1 VYRLKAEATRVS
13 MRALSAYRDGL
24 RRVNGALLLVAGMAL
39 ATLLVALPLSFA
51 VRDAIERHLGP
62 SLAAEA
68 VAEGASFEWWQE
80 FGAQASGLAATFVP
94 SIVGAGA
101 VLDNLDALLEHAP
114 WSPAILAV
122 TVTWLVVWS
131 FLSGGALDRLARRR
145 PTRAHGFFAACGVHF
160 WRFVRIG
167 AVALAVYA
175 FLFLY
180 VHGWIFQDLYPYVTR
195 DFTVERQA
203 FAVRLG
209 GYLLFGGLLAAA
221 TAVFDFARVRTVV
234 EDRRSAVG
242 AIVAGARFVRRHA
255 GPVAALYVVHAAA
268 VAVLVALYAALSP
281 GAPGAGLGGGA
292 VLALGQAYILGRHY
306 LKLAFYGAEIALFQA
321 ALAHSSYTA
330 APAVVWPDSPAA
342 ESIANADRGVPVS

>member
-1 VYRLKAEATRVS
+1 
-13 MRALSAYRDGL
+13 MRALAAYRDGL
-24 RRVNGALLLVAGMAL
+24 RRVNGAPLLVAGMAL

-51 VRDAIERHLGP
+51 VRGAIEQHLGP

-80 FGAQASGLAATFVP
+80 FTAQASGLAATFVP

-101 VLDNLDALLEHAP
+101 VLDNLDALLDNAP
-114 WSPAILAV
+114 WAPAILAV
-122 TVTWLVVWS
+122 TLTWLVVWS

-145 PTRAHGFFAACGVHF
+145 PTRAPGFFAACGVHF

-167 AVALAVYA
+167 VVALAVYA
-175 FLFLY
+175 LLFLY
-180 VHGWIFQDLYPYVTR
+180 VHGWIFQDLYLSVTR
-195 DFTVERQA
+195 DFTVERHA
-203 FAVRLG
+203 FAVRLAC
-209 GYLLFGGLLAAA
+209 YLLFGGLLAAA

-234 EDRRSAVG
+234 EDRRSALA
-242 AIVAGARFVRRHA
+242 AIAAGARFVRRHA
-255 GPVAALYVVHAAA
+255 GQVLVLYLVNAAA
-268 VAVLVALYAALSP
+268 FALLVALYAALTP
-281 GAPGAGLGGGA
+281 GAPGAGLPGWA

-306 LKLAFYGAEIALFQA
+306 LKLAFYGAGIALFQG

-342 ESIANADRGVPVS
+342 ESIANADTAVPVP